1 MSWFSV
7 VLNTLFIP
15 FIFNVNWNITDHL
28 QFLNCNGLHIF
39 HRNVFHVTILLLFVN
54 ATYFMVDNAKRL
66 TTKQKLLPVR
76 KDIKSRVK

>member
-1 MSWFSV
+1 MVFS
-7 VLNTLFIP
+7 
-15 FIFNVNWNITDHL
+15 IFECIIYSVYFFYVNWNITDHL
-28 QFLNCNGLHIF
+28 QFLNCNGFHII